1 MPSPARRL
9 KGGAVNRNII
19 LAVVAVALAFGASV
33 AFAATQ
39 TTASA
44 GTNVCVN
51 DTNGLVRVADTCRA
65 GEHPLTIGGGGGG
78 NAQVTQNGTFTLA
91 GGETSVAKA
100 LPLTGVSVS
109 GRCIVA
115 PSPFPGLSDGI
126 AALAVAEAAGG
137 ATMDIFRPGGGG
149 NPVGQSSTILGGFG
163 APPGTTIAGSGALT
177 AIVSSNG
184 ATATIIVGAYGDPN
198 SKTCTFLWQAVEAPN

>member
-1 MPSPARRL
+1 
-9 KGGAVNRNII
+9 VNRNII

-51 DTNGLVRVADTCRA
+51 DTNGLLRVADTCRA

-126 AALAVAEAAGG
+126 AALAVAEAASG